1 MELIYNYEIPNYDIA
16 TVRSL
21 AASQINDDNFV
32 IILESYK
39 AELECGEFFG
49 DWNPNKITCINDLQV
64 EILKS
69 GNNFWGDHIL
79 IQLLSEKLNINFI
92 ILNDE
97 NHNITSMCND
107 LKYDKTII
115 IYYLDNLHF
124 QLVGY
129 FNGKIMQTVF
139 KNSELP
145 LGLLKK
151 YQEDTKSD

>member
-1 MELIYNYEIPNYDIA
+1 MGRSYINA
-16 TVRSL
+16 TF
-21 AASQINDDNFV
+21 I
-32 IILESYK
+32 
-39 AELECGEFFG
+39 
-49 DWNPNKITCINDLQV
+49 
-64 EILKS
+64 
-69 GNNFWGDHIL
+69 
-79 IQLLSEKLNINFI
+79 EKLSINFI

-139 KNSELP
+139 KNELP

-151 YQEDTKSD
+151 YQEDTKSDWFYN